1 MSLKHLQI
9 QPLRTMAQ
17 HASSAKP
24 DEPTVFC
31 VCLYIA
37 TVKTFFAN
45 ECQTSTFS
53 VKICRKPALPCMQV
67 IRPITNWSKIWWPRC
82 ESAWDADA
90 LSLPDL
96 SHPPDMVELKAAVLW
111 WLTTLC
117 VRHQSPGGFWVLE
130 PQVDWGLLSDQWVP
144 QLLVW
149 FASWHWRWSWRC
161 WCQ

>member
-1 MSLKHLQI
+1 MSLKHLQL

-24 DEPTVFC
+24 DEPTVLC

-37 TVKTFFAN
+37 TVKTFLPMSAKWAPFQSRSS
-45 ECQTSTFS
+45 ESLLCHVCRSSGQYQTGVRSGD
-53 VKICRKPALPCMQV
+53 L
-67 IRPITNWSKIWWPRC
+67 
-82 ESAWDADA
+82 SAWDADA

-96 SHPPDMVELKAAVLW
+96 SHPPNMVELKAAVLW

-130 PQVDWGLLSDQWVP
+130 PQVVWGLLSDQWVL